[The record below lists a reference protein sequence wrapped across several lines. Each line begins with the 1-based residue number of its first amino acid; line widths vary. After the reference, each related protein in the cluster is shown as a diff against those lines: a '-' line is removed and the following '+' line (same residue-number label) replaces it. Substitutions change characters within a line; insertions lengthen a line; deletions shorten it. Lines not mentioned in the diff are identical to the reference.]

1 MENPNS
7 DIESEPITNVEAPK
21 TTEEPE
27 PQKQH
32 HLFKYMKITPPKGNT
47 LCRAEQMKREEM
59 PQPVRIPGRNIVYID
74 DLLSFPGRLSRPSKI
89 CIIMRGIPGSG
100 KTHLAKL
107 IKDKEVEMGG
117 SAPGILNIN
126 GMIIIIIIL
135 EEI

>member
-1 MENPNS
+1 
-7 DIESEPITNVEAPK
+7 
-21 TTEEPE
+21 
-27 PQKQH
+27 
-32 HLFKYMKITPPKGNT
+32 
-47 LCRAEQMKREEM
+47 MKREEM
-59 PQPVRIPGRNIVYID
+59 PQPVRILGRNIVYID

-126 GMIIIIIIL
+126 GMIIIIL